1 MPNKTTV
8 IFKFDK
14 TTDGFWLGMF
24 EDPVKPQMKKE
35 IGNIVILSL
44 LVKEYSLSDHQ
55 FIQLKLDIRGSG
67 VILLIPRNFVGCIV
81 EGENVD
87 KLGFQ
92 VP

>member
-8 IFKFDK
+8 IFRFDK

-24 EDPVKPQMKKE
+24 GDRINPQMKME

-55 FIQLKLDIRGSG
+55 FIQLKVDTDGSRI
-67 VILLIPRNFVGCIV
+67 ILLLPRNFVGGIV

-92 VP
+92 LP